1 MGHVPRSKLIGM
13 HVYNPDGTYVG
24 VVEDIALP
32 VGEGEMA
39 IQVMAKD
46 KSIKL
51 IEWSKI
57 SAVGDIVILKEKIE
71 VKEPEVEAAA
81 PSPAV
86 QAPRIQQQTQQQSK
100 LGGIKG
106 IISKVI
112 PKSGEKPLCPSCGK
126 PLTFIEQYQRWYCY
140 SCEKYV

>member
-1 MGHVPRSKLIGM
+1 LSHVPRSKLIGM

-46 KSIKL
+46 KSLKL

-71 VKEPEVEAAA
+71 VKEPEAA
-81 PSPAV
+81 PPV
-86 QAPRIQQQTQQQSK
+86 TPTPPTIQAQQTQQASK
-100 LGGIKG
+100 LESIKG
-106 IISKVI
+106 ILSKVI
-112 PKSGEKPLCPSCGK
+112 PKSGERPSCPTCGK
-126 PLTFIEQYQRWYCY
+126 PLTFIDQYQRWYCY